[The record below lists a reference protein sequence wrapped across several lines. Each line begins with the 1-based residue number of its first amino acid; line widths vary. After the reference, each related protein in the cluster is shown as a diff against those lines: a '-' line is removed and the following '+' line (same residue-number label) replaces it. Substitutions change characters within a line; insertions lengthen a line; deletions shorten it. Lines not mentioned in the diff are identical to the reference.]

1 MNKKLVLALILLLLF
16 SPQLLAQ
23 KRTRTPQK
31 KRPATSKQRA
41 ATPAPTPAFRE
52 DAAAVAEQL
61 RIVSR
66 FLYLYGRVAS
76 GLETAEAQEKRGE
89 LSRALLEQNKQNKA
103 KVVENIRGLRVG
115 LDQLLTRFQNN
126 SKLEPHAFRIQNAAN
141 DAAAAEQMALAG
153 RFDDAGRAL
162 VKVAERLAEVLV
174 EVR

>member
-1 MNKKLVLALILLLLF
+1 MNKKLALALILLLLL

-23 KRTRTPQK
+23 KRTRAPQK
-31 KRPATSKQRA
+31 KRSAPSKQRT
-41 ATPAPTPAFRE
+41 ATPAPPPAFRE

-61 RIVSR
+61 KIVSR
-66 FLYLYGRVAS
+66 FLYLYGRVAN

-126 SKLEPHAFRIQNAAN
+126 SKLEPHAFRIQSAAS
-141 DAAAAEQMALAG
+141 DAATAEQMALTG

-162 VKVAERLAEVLV
+162 VKVAERLAEVMV